1 AQRRELLQDRPRL
14 NRIQATS
21 TRAVRGRLRYTD
33 RLRWPRWRNGLTFHL
48 DRSAGLIK
56 ALSPMGHRTKRS
68 CAFEAGLNATANLE
82 VVCRKAPK
90 LWFSPLFLPDSSQLR
105 ASPQVHSRS
114 SC

>member
-1 AQRRELLQDRPRL
+1 MGKERYKPEDTSRGAAQRRELLQDRPRL

-56 ALSPMGHRTKRS
+56 ALSPMGDRQS
-68 CAFEAGLNATANLE
+68 ALCAFEAGLDATAILE
-82 VVCRKAPK
+82 VVCRKARGGPK
-90 LWFSPLFLPDSSQLR
+90 LWFSPLF
-105 ASPQVHSRS
+105 
-114 SC
+114 